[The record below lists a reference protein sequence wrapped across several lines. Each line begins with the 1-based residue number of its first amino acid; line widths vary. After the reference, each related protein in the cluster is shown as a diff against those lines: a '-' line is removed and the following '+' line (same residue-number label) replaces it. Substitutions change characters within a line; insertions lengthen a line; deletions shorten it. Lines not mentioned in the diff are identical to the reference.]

1 VSLAGRHA
9 LITGAG
15 TGIGAATAT
24 ALALAGARVTLLGRN
39 AAELD
44 AHAATLPASAAAHVA
59 IADVTDGAALDVAFA
74 SAQAAHGTVAIL
86 VNNAGIGI
94 SAPLAQTGDE
104 LWSRTLATNLTATF
118 AAMRALVP
126 AMAQT
131 GWGRVV
137 NVASVAGL
145 TGGPYIAAY
154 VASKHGVV
162 GLTRALATEFATK
175 GVTINAVCPGF
186 TQTPMLERSIAGIV
200 ATTQR
205 TPENAAAALLAGS
218 PLGRFITPE
227 EVAATI
233 AWLCGDAAAAITG
246 QAIVIDGGQLA
257 R

>member
-1 VSLAGRHA
+1 MSSVARHA

-24 ALALAGARVTLLGRN
+24 ALARAGARVTLLGR
-39 AAELD
+39 ERGGLE
-44 AHAATLPASAAAHVA
+44 AHAATLPASAQATVVV
-59 IADVTDGAALDVAFA
+59 ADVTDRAALESAFGAAQRALGPIEV
-74 SAQAAHGTVAIL
+74 L

-94 SAPLAQTGDE
+94 SAPLPHTDDE
-104 LWSRTLATNLTATF
+104 LWTRTLATNLNGTF
-118 AAMRALVP
+118 YAMRALVP
-126 AMAQT
+126 AMAKA
-131 GWGRVV
+131 GWGRVI

-162 GLTRALATEFATK
+162 GLTRALSTEYAGR

-200 ATTQR
+200 EKTNRA
-205 TPENAAAALLAGS
+205 PETAAAALLANS
-218 PLGRFITPE
+218 PLGRFVLPE
-227 EVAATI
+227 EVADTI
-233 AWLCGDAAAAITG
+233 VWLARDGAAAITG